1 MTEYSKFI
9 MDKRMRKNKMLFHLQ
24 KSLPIVLLVIMTLLA
39 GCTSQENTS
48 DAPQS
53 SAVTLPPSTLTSSPL
68 PPTLTSTLPPTVTSS
83 ATSTVTPTFQKY
95 SSATSTPE
103 PTYTE
108 TALPTETPT
117 ATVIPVAESIPGN
130 AIMIYL
136 ILPDTGGPIAC
147 GDSLIAID
155 SGLKA
160 TGDIKKDVAA
170 AFNKLF
176 AIGVKNV
183 KGYYNALYQSRLTAD
198 RVVIDKSKQ
207 DITIYSD
214 ARFVRPNTDCDHLR
228 YRAQVWATITQFP
241 GIKRAHVYVK
251 GAKLGD
257 LLAVNDK

>member
-1 MTEYSKFI
+1 MTEHSKFI
-9 MDKRMRKNKMLFHLQ
+9 MDKRMSKNKKLFHLH
-24 KSLPIVLLVIMTLLA
+24 KSLPVMLLVIMTLLV
-39 GCTSQENTS
+39 GCTSQEKTS
-48 DAPQS
+48 DSPQS
-53 SAVTLPPSTLTSSPL
+53 SAVTLPPSTHTSTPL
-68 PPTLTSTLPPTVTSS
+68 HPTLISTSPPTTTST
-83 ATSTVTPTFQKY
+83 ATSTETPTF
-95 SSATSTPE
+95 TSTPE

-108 TALPTETPT
+108 TVLPTETPTVTPT

-136 ILPDTGGPIAC
+136 ILPDTGGPVAC
-147 GDSLIAID
+147 GDNLVAIN
-155 SGLKA
+155 SGLAA
-160 TGDIKKDVAA
+160 TGDIKKDVAT
-170 AFNKLF
+170 AFNRLF

-183 KGYYNALYQSRLTAD
+183 KGYYNALYQSRLTAN
-198 RVVIDKSKQ
+198 RIIYDKSKQ

-214 ARFVRPNTDCDHLR
+214 ARFVRPKTDCDHLR